1 MQEEHSVRLTYMK
14 KPFLLDLSLE
24 GSNNEDENNETDQ
37 KVDAGRTFSV
47 TDMDQKNLF
56 YLIYL

>member
-1 MQEEHSVRLTYMK
+1 MK
-14 KPFLLDLSLE
+14 ETFLLDLSLE

-47 TDMDQKNLF
+47 TETDERK
-56 YLIYL
+56 IT